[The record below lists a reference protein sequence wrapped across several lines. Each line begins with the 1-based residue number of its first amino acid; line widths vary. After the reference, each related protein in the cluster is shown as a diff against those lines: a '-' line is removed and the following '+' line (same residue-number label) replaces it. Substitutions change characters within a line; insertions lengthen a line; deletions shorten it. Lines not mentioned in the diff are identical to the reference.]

1 MRLRK
6 SFTSSAILMLL
17 ISSSASVWTQAAW
30 SQAIDENDSTSSN
43 LGRPNIS
50 ERFEA
55 GEFGEPQDAVRPESA
70 QVMASLRDP
79 TEAYVY
85 YVVPCD
91 TPGAIRAGSPA
102 ALLPESE
109 GANIEGAIG
118 GGDPAPNVCVVLVD
132 ESRTDGAPLLYS
144 YDSSYRYPAGYPSH
158 HRPNQYSRTYGG
170 SASVGVYNSR
180 RYGRSRYGRYGGYN
194 RYGYGTGYNGPYPD
208 GPNASTPYSHNA
220 GPNGPYPYGS
230 GRYGSYGHSPYGYG
244 GSPYGYGGSPYGY
257 GGSPYGASYFGVSH
271 FGVGHFGGYRFG
283 SRGYRGRR
291 FNGNSYAVPNGR
303 MNRGRT
309 NRRANGTPPRNR
321 RARN

>member
-1 MRLRK
+1 MTCRIGSEWTKAKAEMRMRK
-6 SFTSSAILMLL
+6 SFTSSAILTLL

-30 SQAIDENDSTSSN
+30 SQAIDGNEPTASN

-91 TPGAIRAGSPA
+91 TPGAIRAGSSA
-102 ALLPESE
+102 ALLLQSE
-109 GANIEGAIG
+109 GANPEGTNVDGANG
-118 GGDPAPNVCVVLVD
+118 EGDPAPNVCVVLVD

-144 YDSSYRYPAGYPSH
+144 YDSSYRYPAGYPNH
-158 HRPNQYSRTYGG
+158 HRLSKYARSVVG
-170 SASVGVYNSR
+170 STSIGVYSSR
-180 RYGRSRYGRYGGYN
+180 RYGRSRYRYGGYS
-194 RYGYGTGYNGPYPD
+194 RYGYGTGYYGPYPD

-220 GPNGPYPYGS
+220 GPNGPYPYGLV
-230 GRYGSYGHSPYGYG
+230 GHGPYGYG
-244 GSPYGYGGSPYGY
+244 ASPYGY

-291 FNGNSYAVPNGR
+291 FNGHSYAVPNGR

-309 NRRANGTPPRNR
+309 NRRARRN
-321 RARN
+321 

>member
-17 ISSSASVWTQAAW
+17 ISSGASVWTQAAW
-30 SQAIDENDSTSSN
+30 SQAIDENDSTTSN

-50 ERFEA
+50 ERFES
-55 GEFGEPQDAVRPESA
+55 GEFGEPRDAVRPESA

-102 ALLPESE
+102 ALLPESD
-109 GANIEGAIG
+109 GANGE
-118 GGDPAPNVCVVLVD
+118 GDPAPNVCVVLVD

-144 YDSSYRYPAGYPSH
+144 YDSSFRYPAGYPNH
-158 HRPNQYSRTYGG
+158 HRTSKYARSLAGSVSVSVYGSRH
-170 SASVGVYNSR
+170 
-180 RYGRSRYGRYGGYN
+180 YGRSRYGRYGGYS
-194 RYGYGTGYNGPYPD
+194 RYGYGTGYYGPYPD
-208 GPNASTPYSHNA
+208 GPYASTPYSHNA

-230 GRYGSYGHSPYGYG
+230 VGHG
-244 GSPYGYGGSPYGY
+244 PYGY

-283 SRGYRGRR
+283 SGGYRGRR
-291 FNGNSYAVPNGR
+291 FNGHSYAVPNGR
-303 MNRGRT
+303 MNRGRA
-309 NRRANGTPPRNR
+309 NRG